1 MKKTLLQ
8 QTYPV
13 YLLEIDRGECCF
25 DSVEAIANHLRE
37 AIEANLSVRIIGL
50 FDHFAHTRRL
60 PEGQMAGNI
69 RAAVNLVFCFGLTLP
84 EPVQLACRPRSVG
97 ICETDEGFVITFL
110 ESPMPVV
117 NGVMESWAETL
128 YRRPTAA

>member
-1 MKKTLLQ
+1 LKKTLLQ

-13 YLLEIDRGECCF
+13 YLLEIGHGECCF
-25 DSVEAIANHLRE
+25 NSVEAIAHHLRE
-37 AIEANLSVRIIGL
+37 EIETNLSAHIIGL
-50 FDHFAHTRRL
+50 FDHFAHTRQL
-60 PEGQMAGNI
+60 PEGHIAENI
-69 RAAVNLVFCFGLTLP
+69 HAAVNLVFCYGLTLP

-117 NGVMESWAETL
+117 NGVMEAWAESL
-128 YRRPTAA
+128 YKTPTAA